1 MKTKYLFT
9 IATLFGLSLVPALP
23 SHSQPNNPCK
33 LAPFAPPS
41 RETRQIRVEK
51 YGIAFN
57 IPANYRT
64 RSNITD
70 NNMRINVYSPSGFDY
85 YECLVRNKVSTDEHP
100 VIALVSIDKVNT
112 STSLTELIDSSYN
125 RVRVGRVAKIIR
137 NLTFANQPAVILQY
151 RDALYE
157 EWIGLI
163 FLSSSKKYLVD
174 ISYGIG
180 SLSKETQNSA
190 EKVAETI
197 KSSFTFD
204 TSSSA
209 DSKAVNSDDLISVVQ
224 TKACQLLNQGSSIS
238 DVLSNVKPTVKKL
251 DQEYLFIHANL
262 SRKMHSE
269 SGNDVDIVTRR
280 MIGGA
285 IKRDCPQFQ
294 NKLTDY
300 YKRNLSSFNWLHL
313 LTHMSE

>member
-1 MKTKYLFT
+1 MKTKHLIT
-9 IATLFGLSLVPALP
+9 IATLLGLSLVPALP

-33 LAPFAPPS
+33 LAPFVPPS
-41 RETRQIRVEK
+41 KETRLIRVEK

-100 VIALVSIDKVNT
+100 VIAIVSIDKVNT

-174 ISYGIG
+174 ISYGMG
-180 SLSKETQNSA
+180 FLSKETQNSA

-197 KSSFTFD
+197 KSSFIFT
-204 TSSSA
+204 
-209 DSKAVNSDDLISVVQ
+209 N
-224 TKACQLLNQGSSIS
+224 
-238 DVLSNVKPTVKKL
+238 
-251 DQEYLFIHANL
+251 
-262 SRKMHSE
+262 R
-269 SGNDVDIVTRR
+269 
-280 MIGGA
+280 
-285 IKRDCPQFQ
+285 
-294 NKLTDY
+294 
-300 YKRNLSSFNWLHL
+300 
-313 LTHMSE
+313 

>member
-1 MKTKYLFT
+1 MKTKHLLT
-9 IATLFGLSLVPALP
+9 IATLLGLSLVPALP
-23 SHSQPNNPCK
+23 SHAQRSNPCK
-33 LAPFAPPS
+33 LAPLAPPS
-41 RETRQIRVEK
+41 KETRQIRVEK

-57 IPANYRT
+57 IPENYRT

-197 KSSFTFD
+197 KSSFTF
-204 TSSSA
+204 T
-209 DSKAVNSDDLISVVQ
+209 
-224 TKACQLLNQGSSIS
+224 NQ
-238 DVLSNVKPTVKKL
+238 
-251 DQEYLFIHANL
+251 
-262 SRKMHSE
+262 
-269 SGNDVDIVTRR
+269 
-280 MIGGA
+280 
-285 IKRDCPQFQ
+285 
-294 NKLTDY
+294 
-300 YKRNLSSFNWLHL
+300 
-313 LTHMSE
+313 